1 MPITHGMAAG
11 MGGLRTAGD
20 LVMWMQMLHKMKLPE
35 AKKYVAEKLNV
46 SLMDLADECLMRDVR
61 EEFGIGTITAVPGT
75 PKGIRAKQ
83 RIAALL
89 GIGIHS
95 VDKMWHD

>member
-1 MPITHGMAAG
+1 MNQIFTR
-11 MGGLRTAGD
+11 MGDGE
-20 LVMWMQMLHKMKLPE
+20 P
-35 AKKYVAEKLNV
+35 V
-46 SLMDLADECLMRDVR
+46 SLSINQVREDLLADECLMRDVR

-95 VDKMWHD
+95 VDKMWHR